1 MLVNLNKCCG
11 PECRNPTL
19 SVSLVLAVG
28 DNIAPKVAING
39 GVLYL
44 TAQLKNNSRLNP
56 VDSFH
61 KIAAACPSGETEF
74 SDDKALNLVSEVGG
88 SLACANYSGA
98 LCVFCG
104 CF

>member
-1 MLVNLNKCCG
+1 MLANLNECCG

-28 DNIAPKVAING
+28 DVIDPIVAIDG
-39 GVLYL
+39 GVLHL

-74 SDDKALNLVSEVGG
+74 SDDAVLNLVAELGG

-98 LCVFCG
+98 LCVFRS